1 MENTMRKATQ
11 QTHPMVLIAATTAT
25 IASLA
30 AIASFTG
37 MLPGKASTNPA
48 LTATAT
54 QVAPP
59 ATASA
64 PVVSAPAPAAKPR
77 PAAAPPK
84 AANVTQQAPMQAVAY
99 EPAQANSDWRY
110 ANERTTTQHYAVTNA
125 GIDVLPTRPPIAEA
139 CRDCGTVESVQEIST
154 AADGSGLGAIAG
166 GLVGGLLGNQ
176 MGRGKGNQ
184 AATVIAALGGAYAGH
199 EVEKR
204 VRTEKQIQVTVRFD
218 DGSSRTYNQQGAT
231 RWQNGDRVRM
241 SNGNLLPV

>member
-1 MENTMRKATQ
+1 MKKAAQ
-11 QTHPMVLIAATTAT
+11 QSHPMVLIAATTAT

-37 MLPGKASTNPA
+37 ILPGKTGTNPA
-48 LTATAT
+48 LTATAA

-59 ATASA
+59 A
-64 PVVSAPAPAAKPR
+64 PVSASVASTPAPAAKPR

-84 AANVTQQAPMQAVAY
+84 APKVTQQAPTQAVAY
-99 EPAQANSDWRY
+99 EPAQANGDWRY
-110 ANERTTTQHYAVTNA
+110 ASERTTTQHYAANDA
-125 GIDVLPTRPPIAEA
+125 GIDVLPTRSPIATA
-139 CRDCGTVESVQEIST
+139 CRDCGTVESVQEVST